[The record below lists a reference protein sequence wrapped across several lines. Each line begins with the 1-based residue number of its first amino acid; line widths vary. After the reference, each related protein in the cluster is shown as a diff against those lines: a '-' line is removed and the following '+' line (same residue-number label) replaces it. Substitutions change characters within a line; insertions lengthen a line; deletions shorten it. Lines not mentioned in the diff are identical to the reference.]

1 VHDTRTPGGAAEAA
15 CRLLEGLWDVGQQ
28 PDVGRILGETGVK
41 DAADVAQVLAVDQWR
56 RWQAGERVPVETYLE
71 RFPPIAAEPDAAL
84 ELIYGEL
91 LVREE
96 LGEHPTDDEY
106 LSRFPQWAD
115 GLRQQLQLH
124 RKIDEC
130 TLGSHVQ
137 VGSRDKTLPAGPR
150 AAAGRLPKPPQ
161 VPGYQITGVLGRGA
175 MGVVYQALHLRL
187 GRTVALKIV
196 LAGGHASATDLVRFL
211 SEAELAARLQHPNIV
226 QIYDIG
232 NHQGLPYFTLEHVD
246 RGTLAKFLAGK
257 PLDARASADFVKTLA
272 VAVEHAH
279 QHGVVHRDLK
289 PANILLQSKSESRN
303 SKSETAGPDFGF
315 RISDFEPKIADF
327 GLAKL
332 VGVGPGLTTTGT
344 TLGTPSYMAPEQATG
359 RHTEVGP
366 AADVYA
372 LGAILYEM
380 LTGRPPFVGATSMD
394 TLAQVLNQEPVPP
407 ARFQPGV
414 PRDLDTVCLQCLRK
428 VPAKRYASAQALA
441 DDLVRFLE
449 GRPVEARRT
458 SSLERGWR
466 WCRRNPALASLSA
479 ALALLVLAIA
489 VASTIAASSMRRQR
503 DDARALADA
512 LEVEQGN
519 LRDEQANTLG
529 QLRRAEEAERQRDLE
544 LGRSLLSEGIATQ
557 RSGQRGQRFRS
568 LDLLAQAAKKLGAHP
583 EGMKLIPELRD
594 QAIAAM
600 GLTDVRPLWRRE
612 LGTQKCMHCDSRM
625 KRYAV
630 LDIHTGQTTVYRME
644 DGRKLLDLPAPEIAI
659 WHAVLKFS
667 PDGQQLVIQY
677 ALRGEANQAVLVRVF
692 HLDRKE
698 PVFDRR
704 MRGSADG
711 STIHPNGRWLVF
723 PPTDGGLAVWDLV
736 EKREVRRLP
745 VAFVPFT
752 VCVDARGERLAVNDA
767 GHPLVKIFDLKT
779 GRELASWNSQVGSAA
794 MAWSAD
800 GRLLAVGHHDGRT
813 FVWDVDRGRLAS
825 VLQGHTN
832 RVTYCQFAHNGY
844 LLATSS
850 WDFTTRLWDA
860 SSGEALVSTPGE
872 IFQLSADDDRL
883 FSHENNQLV
892 LSELS
897 HGQVLR
903 RFNPGLVG
911 NRLADDQ
918 FHLGYSTA
926 FSPDGRLLAVGG
938 PDGARLLN
946 AATGQELE
954 HLKGKLVGSVLFHP
968 DGRSLITCGEGA
980 LTRWPI
986 LSDRDLAP
994 GQVRLGPP
1002 QLLRQLPQTASYA
1015 AWMPGH
1021 AKVVTASHT
1030 GQLQII
1036 DLAHPDPADGRP
1048 VAIDLKNYRAMS
1060 LGVTPDGRWATMGC
1074 WRDRQLPV
1082 FDLARRRL
1090 ERALPPSDGTGW
1102 AETNATFS
1110 PDGRWLAW
1118 YCQGTTRNGY
1128 YFHRAGTWERKMFIP
1143 VQGLRGWAAPVY
1155 TPDSR
1160 LMALSI
1166 SPERILLADAA
1177 TGRPI
1182 THLATHEPLMPA
1194 PLTFSPDASRLIA
1207 FTNKKTLLSWDL
1219 HRIREQLATL
1229 GIEAPELR

>member
-1 VHDTRTPGGAAEAA
+1 VHDTRAPGGNAESA

-28 PDVGRILGETGVK
+28 PDVGRVLAETGVK
-41 DAADVAQVLAVDQWR
+41 DAAGVAQVLAVDQWR

-71 RFPPIAAEPDAAL
+71 RFPPVAAEPDAAL

-106 LSRFPQWAD
+106 LSRFPQWAE

-124 RKIDEC
+124 REIDDY

-137 VGSRDKTLPAGPR
+137 VVGSRDKTLPAGAR
-150 AAAGRLPKPPQ
+150 ATAGRLPKPPQ

-175 MGVVYQALHLRL
+175 MGVVYKALHLRL

-232 NHQGLPYFTLEHVD
+232 NHQGLPYFTLEHING
-246 RGTLAKFLAGK
+246 GTLTKFLGGK
-257 PLDARASADFVKTLA
+257 PLDAHASAEFVKTLA

-289 PANILLQSKSESRN
+289 PANILLQGKSEVRN
-303 SKSETAGPDFGF
+303 SNSEPAAPDFGF
-315 RISDFEPKIADF
+315 RISDFDPKIADF

-359 RHTEVGP
+359 QHTEVGP

-441 DDLVRFLE
+441 DDLGRFLE

-458 SSLERGWR
+458 STVERGWR
-466 WCRRNPALASLSA
+466 WCRRNPALSGLSA

-489 VASTIAASSMRRQR
+489 VASTIAATLMRRQR

-512 LEVEQGN
+512 LEVEQGK
-519 LRDEQANTLG
+519 LRDEQEKTLG
-529 QLRRAEEAERQRDLE
+529 QLRRAEEAEQQRDLE
-544 LGRSLLSEGIATQ
+544 LGRSLLSAGIATQ

-568 LDLLAQAAKKLGAHP
+568 LDLLAQAAKKLRAHP
-583 EGMKLIPELRD
+583 EGQKRIPELRD
-594 QAIAAM
+594 QAIAAL

-612 LGTQKCMHCDSRM
+612 LGTQKSISCDSRM
-625 KRYAV
+625 ERYAI
-630 LDIHTGQTTVYRME
+630 LDINTGKTGLHRMD
-644 DGRKLLDLPAPEIAI
+644 DGRKLLDIPGPGLAI
-659 WHAVLKFS
+659 WHGMVKFS
-667 PDGQQLVIQY
+667 PDAQYLLVQY
-677 ALRGEANQAVLVRVF
+677 ALSGGTNLLLRVF
-692 HLDRKE
+692 
-698 PVFDRR
+698 PVGKTDPVLSRR
-704 MRGSADG
+704 MRNSADG
-711 STIHPNGRWLVF
+711 VAFHPNSRWLVF
-723 PPTDGGLAVWDLV
+723 PPEDGGLAIWDIV
-736 EKREVRRLP
+736 DKREVRRFP
-745 VAFVPFT
+745 VAFLPWA
-752 VCVDARGERLAVNDA
+752 VCLDGRGERVAVNDA
-767 GHPLVKIFDLKT
+767 DHALVKIFDVMT
-779 GRELASWNSQVGSAA
+779 GRELASWNSQVGNAA
-794 MAWSAD
+794 VAWSAD
-800 GRLLAVGHHDGRT
+800 GRLLAVGNGDGRT
-813 FVWDVDRGRLAS
+813 LVWDVDRGRLAS
-825 VLQGHTN
+825 VLQGHSD
-832 RVTYCQFAHNGY
+832 RVVFCQFAHSGY
-844 LLATSS
+844 LLATTS
-850 WDFTTRLWDA
+850 WDHTTRLWDA
-860 SSGEALVSTPGE
+860 SSGEALVSSPGE
-872 IFQLSADDDRL
+872 SYQLSAAADRL

-903 RFNPGLVG
+903 SFNPALVG
-911 NRLADDQ
+911 NRFEDDQ
-918 FHLGYSTA
+918 FDLGYSA
-926 FSPDGRLLAVGG
+926 DFSPDGRLLAVGG
-938 PDGARLLN
+938 TDGARILD
-946 AATGQELE
+946 AAAGQEAIHLE
-954 HLKGKLVGSVLFHP
+954 GKSVRSVLFHP
-968 DGRSLITCGEGA
+968 DGRSLIASGNGA
-980 LTRWPI
+980 LTRWTI
-986 LSDRDLAP
+986 LLDRDSAPGRLRLAP
-994 GQVRLGPP
+994 PQV
-1002 QLLRQLPQTASYA
+1002 LRQLPQINSYA
-1015 AWMPGH
+1015 AWMPRH
-1021 AKVVTASHT
+1021 ASVAVASYRGVLQVV
-1030 GQLQII
+1030 
-1036 DLAHPDPADGRP
+1036 DLAHRDPAEGRP
-1048 VAIDLKNYRAMS
+1048 AAIDLKNYRAMS
-1060 LGVTPDGRWATMGC
+1060 LAVTPDGRWATMGC

-1082 FDLARRRL
+1082 FDLVKRRL

-1102 AETNATFS
+1102 AETSATFS
-1110 PDGRWLAW
+1110 PNGRWLAW

-1128 YFHRAGTWERKMFIP
+1128 YFHRAGTWEREMYIP
-1143 VQGLRGWAAPVY
+1143 VKGLTGWAAPVY
-1155 TPDSR
+1155 TRDSR

-1182 THLATHEPLMPA
+1182 AHLSTHEPLMPA
-1194 PLTFSPDASRLIA
+1194 PLTFSPDGSRLIA
-1207 FTNKKTLLSWDL
+1207 RTNKKTLLSWDL
-1219 HRIREQLATL
+1219 HRIREELAKL
-1229 GIEAPELR
+1229 GIKVPELP